1 MTLDYPIFCGSEIIR
16 VAQSWIRVVGG
27 QLGSFDFPG
36 SCWCMSDYLRPDE
49 CVWDSTLFELTK

>member
-1 MTLDYPIFCGSEIIR
+1 MTLDYPIFCGSKIIR

-36 SCWCMSDYLRPDE
+36 FLLVHVR
-49 CVWDSTLFELTK
+49 LFEAR